1 MIQFNRKHLIAAVL
15 SLAILGGAY
24 AAFQSLILS
33 PIAKQQESYQ
43 KNIATTEEL
52 LSPTSTSGGA
62 NAILDQYSLA
72 ELQMEVPN
80 NRFEEQFLL
89 DLEKAETL
97 SGSTVKSA
105 LFSDQDF
112 TDQTADQKK
121 EEETAAASADAGE
134 ETSGAAASEAPAADS
149 SSQEG
154 SAGEPAADLPAL
166 PAGMK
171 KVSITVNLESE
182 DYSGV
187 KRFLETLESLK
198 RITQIES
205 VTITNTESAGKE
217 ETADVPLKY
226 DVIVSAYY
234 MPDLE
239 DLKDQLPPFP
249 NSDPGSVIDP
259 FKSPSDENIG
269 ETTE

>member
-24 AAFQSLILS
+24 VAFQSLILG
-33 PIAKQQESYQ
+33 PITKQQDSYQ
-43 KNIATTEEL
+43 KNIATSEEL

-62 NAILDQYSLA
+62 NAILNQYSLA

-80 NRFEEQFLL
+80 NRFEEQLLL

-121 EEETAAASADAGE
+121 EEETAAASSTAEE
-134 ETSGAAASEAPAADS
+134 ETSGAPAADGS
-149 SSQEG
+149 SREA

-205 VTITNTESAGKE
+205 VTITNTESAVKE

-239 DLKDQLPPFP
+239 ELKDQLPPFP
-249 NSDPGSVIDP
+249 HSDPGKVIDP
-259 FKSPSDENIG
+259 FETPSDENIG